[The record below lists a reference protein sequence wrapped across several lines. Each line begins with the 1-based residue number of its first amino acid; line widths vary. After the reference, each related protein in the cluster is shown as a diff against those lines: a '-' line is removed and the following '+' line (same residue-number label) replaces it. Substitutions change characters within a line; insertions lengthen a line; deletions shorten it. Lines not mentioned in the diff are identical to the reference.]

1 MKKGQ
6 VIEGIVQRVDFPNKG
21 IVLSAEGT
29 CVVKNALS
37 GQKVKCSVNKVRKG
51 KAEGRLLEVLEAS
64 PLECGSPCPHFG
76 ICGGCTYLSL
86 PYEEQ
91 LHIKEEQVK
100 KLLDSV
106 LCRQESYQFEGIKA
120 SPVCFGYR
128 NKMEFSFGDE
138 VKDGPLSLGMHKR
151 GSFYDVVS
159 VTDCQIVDEDYRK
172 ILRCVREYFT
182 SIQEQGISVSFY
194 HRLRH
199 VGYLRHLLVRKA
211 AKTGEI
217 LIALVTTT
225 QVPVKD
231 AAGDGDQY
239 GEECAVSET
248 QILEGMKQAL
258 LSLSLDG
265 KIVGILHTKNDAV
278 ADVVQSD
285 ETDLLY
291 GQDYFYEELLG
302 LKFKISQ
309 FSFFQTN
316 SRGAEVLYQTA
327 REYIVDFIKP
337 SAEAGSTMAEDK
349 MAEEAC
355 VSAGENSQGK
365 VVFDL
370 YSGTGTIAQ
379 LMAPVAKKVIGV
391 EIVEEAVEAAKRN
404 TELNG
409 LHNCEFIAGDVLKV
423 IDTIEEKPDIIILD
437 PPRDGIHP
445 KALDKII
452 RYGVEHILYI
462 SCKPTSL
469 VRDLEVFLERGYQV
483 DRAVAV
489 DQFPWTANVET
500 VVLLSKGEIDS
511 KKVRVEFSLEDM
523 DMSGFQKGAT
533 YEQIKAYVL
542 EKHGLKVSSLY
553 ISQVKRK
560 CGLDVR
566 QNYNLSKK
574 EDAKVPQCP
583 PEKEAAIMEALKHFG
598 ML

>member
-6 VIEGIVQRVDFPNKG
+6 IIEGTVQRMDFPNKG
-21 IVLSAEGT
+21 IVEMQEGV
-29 CVVKNALS
+29 CVVKNALP
-37 GQKVKCSVNKVRKG
+37 GQRVRCVVNKVRKA
-51 KAEGRLLEVLEAS
+51 KAEGMLMDVLEPS

-76 ICGGCTYLSL
+76 SCGGCTYLSL

-91 LHIKEEQVK
+91 LRIKEAQVK
-100 KLLDSV
+100 KMLDSV
-106 LCRQESYQFEGIKA
+106 LDRQEAWQFEGIKA

-138 VKDGPLSLGMHKR
+138 VKDGPLALGMHKR
-151 GSFYDVVS
+151 GSFYDIVS
-159 VTDCQIVDEDYRK
+159 VTECQIIDEDYRR
-172 ILRCVREYFT
+172 ILCCVKAYFT
-182 SIQEQGISVSFY
+182 DLQTQGVDVGFY

-225 QVPVKD
+225 QAPGSAGTSKPGEIQERQVKEEELL
-231 AAGDGDQY
+231 AGFREKLLALD
-239 GEECAVSET
+239 
-248 QILEGMKQAL
+248 LEGE
-258 LSLSLDG
+258 
-265 KIVGILHTKNDAV
+265 ITGILHIRNDAV

-285 ETDLLY
+285 ETRILY
-291 GQDYFYEELLG
+291 GQDFFYEELLG
-302 LKFKISQ
+302 LRFKVSV

-327 REYIVDFIKP
+327 RDYIEGCIMPK
-337 SAEAGSTMAEDK
+337 EEGRNGRAG
-349 MAEEAC
+349 
-355 VSAGENSQGK
+355 GK
-365 VVFDL
+365 IVYDL

-391 EIVEEAVEAAKRN
+391 EIVEEAVEAARRN
-404 TELNG
+404 AELND

-423 IDTIEEKPDIIILD
+423 IDAIEEKPDIIILD

-469 VRDLEVFLERGYQV
+469 VRDLEVFLDRGYEV
-483 DRAVAV
+483 VRGGAV

-500 VVLLSKGEIDS
+500 VCLLSKLNVEHHIEVEINLDEMDLTKAES
-511 KKVRVEFSLEDM
+511 K
-523 DMSGFQKGAT
+523 AT
-533 YEQIKAYVL
+533 YEEIKEYVL
-542 EKHGLKVSSLY
+542 EHSGLKVSSLY
-553 ISQVKRK
+553 IAQVKEK
-560 CGLDVR
+560 CGIIERV
-566 QNYNLSKK
+566 NYNLPKSENSRQPK
-574 EDAKVPQCP
+574 CP
-583 PEKEAAIMEALKHFG
+583 LEKEVAIREALEYFQ
-598 ML
+598 MI